1 MSEAKSS
8 LNSFFNQVVSWVYPT
23 KCPIC
28 RRLSEEVPC
37 GRCAQSLIRED
48 FHFENPLPTVDELR
62 SFYPYEGAAAE
73 LVKSL
78 KYRRETTLVQLMA
91 NEMLDAYLAWDVDV
105 DLIVPVPIH
114 RTRFAH
120 RGFNQSEA
128 LCEKLPQELMS
139 RDLVRIKRTTPQVS
153 LSPEKRAANLAGAF
167 KCPQNL
173 VGKRV
178 LIVDDVFTTGATAHE
193 CAKALKEAGAAW
205 VGVLVFAVRRR

>member
-1 MSEAKSS
+1 MNEVKSS
-8 LNSFFNQVVSWVYPT
+8 LNSFFSQVVAWVYPS

-37 GRCAQSLIRED
+37 GRCAQSPIREE
-48 FHFENPLPTVDELR
+48 FRFENPLPTVDELR

-78 KYRRETTLVQLMA
+78 KYRRETTLVRLMA
-91 NEMLDAYLAWDVDV
+91 KEMFDAYLAWDVDI

-114 RTRFAH
+114 RTRLAS

-128 LCEKLPQELMS
+128 LCEMLPSHLMS

-167 KCPQNL
+167 NCPQDL

-178 LIVDDVFTTGATAHE
+178 LLVDDVFTTGATAHE